1 MSVMRLYRFGRW
13 CHLRGIPVIPAL
25 VYRAIFVLSGAVV
38 PMSVEIGAGST
49 LAYGGVGVVL
59 HEQARIGRRVTISPH
74 VTLGGRCG
82 HGGVPT
88 IEDDCHIGAGARIL
102 GPVRIGRGAR
112 VGANAV
118 VIKDVPAFAVA
129 AGIPARIVRT
139 GVRPCHCITGE
150 SEEPAAAG
158 EIALSEALGARG

>member
-1 MSVMRLYRFGRW
+1 VSVMRLYRIGRW
-13 CHLRGIPVIPAL
+13 CYLRHVPL
-25 VYRAIFVLSGAVV
+25 VPQLIYRLIFLLSGAVV
-38 PMSVEIGAGST
+38 PMSVEIGAGSA
-49 LAYGGVGVVL
+49 LAYAGVGVVL
-59 HEQARIGRRVTISPH
+59 HEHARIGRRVTISPQ
-74 VTLGGRCG
+74 VTVGGRCG
-82 HGGVPT
+82 HTGVPV

-150 SEEPAAAG
+150 AEEAVPGVVDLA
-158 EIALSEALGARG
+158 EALEARG